1 MMKQMIAISVAVLVG
16 YHVQTR
22 ADDLIIVVPSQ
33 FGGIHGPAIPELIP
47 IDAAG
52 SIQRGANALSSFN
65 NAVQSQQIH
74 QMHMRQMEAET
85 VRLEQDAQMNASIMR
100 LRDSAMAVQPMIEM
114 IDAGDLQGAADAMRQ
129 YGAQMQS
136 RGRDSTKPMQG
147 AEDIM
152 SGDPARIQR
161 VYSEL
166 EGVMSQARQFGVW
179 R

>member
-1 MMKQMIAISVAVLVG
+1 MIAISVAVLVG

-85 VRLEQDAQMNASIMR
+85 VRLEQDAQMNAFIMR
-100 LRDSAMAVQPMIEM
+100 LRDSAMAAQPVLERLK
-114 IDAGDLQGAADAMRQ
+114 AGDIQGAANAMRQ
-129 YGAQMQS
+129 RGAQKQS
-136 RGRDSTKPMQG
+136 QGGDGSLAMQG
-147 AEDIM
+147 AEDLM

-161 VYSEL
+161 VTSSL
-166 EGVMSQARQFGVW
+166 EGLMRQAQQFGVW